1 MGKTLLVDKDIED
14 GKRLIKALDKSDF
27 PVDGALWFYFTTSDE
42 WRLLLVS
49 PLVDEKGPKEVYA
62 SIQLVMAKLKLPLGI
77 LLKRISV
84 LSPKSELI
92 QLLRMAI
99 STGPGISE
107 IRFTRNTI
115 NNVFIED
122 ALIYR
127 LSERYRSS
135 QR

>member
-1 MGKTLLVDKDIED
+1 MGKTQLVDKDIED
-14 GKRLIKALDKSDF
+14 GKKLIEALDRSSF
-27 PVDGALWFYFTTSDE
+27 PVTGALWFYITDSDE

-49 PLVDEKGPKEVYA
+49 PLVAERGPKSTYA
-62 SIQLVMAKLKLPLGI
+62 LIQSVMAKLEPPLGI

-84 LSPKSELI
+84 LSPKNELI

-99 STGPGISE
+99 VTGPGISE
-107 IRFTRNTI
+107 IRFTGNTI

-127 LSERYRSS
+127 LSK
-135 QR
+135 